1 MKMKRWIGLLL
12 AMLTHSIDY
21 AQVNED
27 GFTNLVTVKI
37 K

>member
-1 MKMKRWIGLLL
+1 MKMKRWTSLRL
-12 AMLTHSIDY
+12 AILTHSIDY